1 MLNPVFVYGVVV
13 IATEK
18 KTVPMFDLTRQWAG
32 LQEDFLR
39 SLEDFLPKQQLVL
52 GEATSRFESQLADK
66 LGVKHVVAV
75 SNGTDALLMALT
87 ALDIGPG
94 DEVIVPAF
102 TFFSTASVVS
112 RLGAKPV
119 FADILPDTFNIN
131 PDAIRRALSPRTR
144 AIIPVHLFGQAA
156 QMDDILAIAES
167 RKIPVVEDCAQAL
180 GAKWRGQQVG
190 SLGKMG
196 CFSFYPT
203 KNLGALGEGGAV
215 STNSDDLAR
224 RLRRIRAQGSEERY
238 VHEELGGNFRLSA
251 LQCVALSVKLPHLDG
266 WLEMRRLNAQFYCER
281 LEKFSGITVPHTV
294 EGAEHSWNQF
304 CIRTQRRDSLREF
317 LKENGVGTDVYYPLP
332 VCLQPAFAELGHRHG
347 DFPVA
352 DRVSAEVLALPIFPE
367 LRQDEQEYVCDVI
380 GQFFL

>member
-1 MLNPVFVYGVVV
+1 LLNTVFVYGVVV

-18 KTVPMFDLTRQWAG
+18 KTVPMFDLTRQWAT
-32 LQEDFLR
+32 LQEEFSR
-39 SLEDFLPKQQLVL
+39 AMQDFLPRQQLVL
-52 GEATSRFESQLADK
+52 GEATSKFEAQLAEK

-266 WLEMRRLNAQFYCER
+266 WLEKRRQNAEFYRTR
-281 LEKFSGITVPHTV
+281 LEKFPAITVPQTA
-294 EGAEHSWNQF
+294 EGATHSWNQF

-317 LKENGVGTDVYYPLP
+317 LKENGVGTDVYYPRP